1 MRKEVAQCSIR
12 TFCEAVN
19 CVPKD
24 YQLNSMLLIE
34 GGKMTTGKIRCE
46 DFTKKIRTALTVIVM
61 LSVMLT
67 GNPVWADC
75 DSADCVTVGSDMGM
89 KLCVVFQ
96 EKRYEFKLDYVPDD
110 SGFFWKMDKTTL
122 KPIESGSGSC
132 IQIDKDSA
140 IKICCA
146 YFHTYKCSFTL
157 NYTSYPADPAGLY
170 WKMDWKSFVAV
181 DGDLL
186 TAFQWHI
193 QNTGQTAF
201 SKSTGKPGE
210 DLQMGKAIADQL
222 SGLGVIMAIVD
233 SGLEIAHEDLA
244 GNVIS
249 NGSYNYVDNTTD
261 PTPTPTEAAKDGDHG
276 TSVTGIAAAL
286 SMNGKGGRGVAPRTS
301 LKGFNY
307 LKTGSSADEIFSL
320 GGHDRSKDVDI
331 FNMSY
336 GDDGTKYFPMSL
348 DEKKLYDE
356 TAINLRGKKGG
367 IYVKSA
373 GNAFN
378 KTGSYICTVQNGVNG
393 VKGLTCFNATAE
405 ETNSRPEIITVGAF
419 NASGV
424 KSSYS
429 SVGSTLWISAPGG
442 EDGSDSP
449 AIITTDLSGTDRGY
463 SRKNLAE
470 PDNSFEIGDPTYNPN
485 CNYTSA
491 FNGTSSAA
499 PNASGAIALI
509 LQTNPNLTRR
519 DVKHIL
525 AKTARKIDPDSKASY
540 VNVNIDGVDYQA
552 SEGWVTNGAGYN
564 FHNWYGFGAVNVDAA
579 VAMAKNY
586 RADSLPKLLPNET
599 GSALATAV
607 AIPDND
613 ASGVTRTIEMSKDLT
628 IENFSVQLLIKH
640 PDTSEVGIEITS
652 PKGTKSILLNIR
664 SSIKTGLDGEGGV
677 ILGSN
682 AFYGE
687 KTKGTWT
694 LKVLDSVKENTG
706 TLELFKL
713 NIMGY

>member
-1 MRKEVAQCSIR
+1 MGKDVAQCSIR
-12 TFCEAVN
+12 IFCEAVN

-34 GGKMTTGKIRCE
+34 GGKMTTSKIRCE
-46 DFTKKIRTALTVIVM
+46 DCKKKIRTALTVIVM

-75 DSADCVTVGSDMGM
+75 DSAGCVTVGSDLGM

-96 EKRYEFKLDYVPDD
+96 EKRYEFKLDYVPD
-110 SGFFWKMDKTTL
+110 SSAVLWKMDKTTFRSL
-122 KPIESGSGSC
+122 DPGSGSC
-132 IQIDKDSA
+132 IQMDQTDDL
-140 IKICCA
+140 KICCA
-146 YFHTYKCSFTL
+146 YLHTYKCSFTL

-181 DGDLL
+181 DGDPL

-201 SKSTGKPGE
+201 SKSAGKPGE
-210 DLQMGKAIADQL
+210 DLRMGKAIADQL

-233 SGLEIAHEDLA
+233 SGLEIAHEDIA
-244 GNVIS
+244 GNVIPD
-249 NGSYNYVDNTTD
+249 GSYNYVNNTND
-261 PTPTPTEAAKDGDHG
+261 PTPASAEGDHG

-301 LKGFNY
+301 LKGFNA
-307 LKTGSSADEIFSL
+307 LETNSSADEIFSL
-320 GGHDRSKDVDI
+320 GGHTRSENVDI

-336 GDDGTKYFPMSL
+336 GDNGLCYFPLSPTYK
-348 DEKKLYDE
+348 DFYDK
-356 TAINLRGKKGG
+356 TANELRGKKGG

-373 GNAFN
+373 GNKFGRGA
-378 KTGSYICTVQNGVNG
+378 CTERVWNG
-393 VKGLTCFNATAE
+393 VKGLTCFNATAD

-429 SVGSTLWISAPGG
+429 TAGSTLWISAPGG
-442 EDGSDSP
+442 EYGSDSP

-485 CNYTSA
+485 CNYTST

-540 VNVNIDGVDYQA
+540 VKVNINGVDYQA

-613 ASGVTRTIEMSKDLT
+613 ASGVTRTIEVSEDLT

-677 ILGSN
+677 LLGSN

>member
-1 MRKEVAQCSIR
+1 
-12 TFCEAVN
+12 
-19 CVPKD
+19 
-24 YQLNSMLLIE
+24 
-34 GGKMTTGKIRCE
+34 MTKIKVRSL
-46 DFTKKIRTALTVIVM
+46 DFTRMKRSIFMVVVILALM
-61 LSVMLT
+61 LS
-67 GNPVWADC
+67 GNPVYSTC
-75 DSADCVTVGSDMGM
+75 ESTSCVTVASDLSM
-89 KLCVVFQ
+89 KLCVEYQ
-96 EKRYEFKLDYVPDD
+96 TLQYEFKLVYVQDI
-110 SGFFWKMDKTTL
+110 SALFWKMDTSTFKQ
-122 KPIESGSGSC
+122 IQSGSGSC
-132 IQIDKDSA
+132 IHIENDYA
-140 IKICCA
+140 IKVCCA
-146 YFHTYKCSFTL
+146 YLQIYNCSFTL
-157 NYTSYPADPAGLY
+157 NYTPYPADPTGFY
-170 WKMDWKSFVAV
+170 WKLDPATFNGIE
-181 DGDLL
+181 GDPL
-186 TAFQWHI
+186 TSFQWHI

-201 SKSTGKPGE
+201 SKSAGTPGE
-210 DLQMGKAIADQL
+210 DLRMVKAIADQL
-222 SGLGVIMAIVD
+222 SGVGVIMAIID

-244 GNVIS
+244 GNVIP
-249 NGSYNYVDNTTD
+249 NGSYNYVNNTND
-261 PTPTPTEAAKDGDHG
+261 PTPTKTTGDHG

-301 LKGFNY
+301 LKGFNA
-307 LKTGSSADEIFSL
+307 LETDASADEIFSL
-320 GGHDRSKDVDI
+320 GGHTRSKDVDI

-336 GDDGTKYFPMSL
+336 GNDGLRYFPLSPTFK
-348 DEKKLYDE
+348 DLYNK
-356 TAINLRGKKGG
+356 TANELRGKKGG

-373 GNAFN
+373 GNEFDD
-378 KTGSYICTVQNGVNG
+378 TGSYTCTEHNGVN
-393 VKGLTCFNATAE
+393 GLTCFNATAD

-419 NASGV
+419 NASGI

-429 SVGSTLWISAPGG
+429 TAGSTLWISAPGG
-442 EDGSDSP
+442 EYGTGSP
-449 AIITTDLSGTDRGY
+449 AIITTDLSGTDKGY
-463 SRKNLAE
+463 SRKDVDPVKYPFNA
-470 PDNSFEIGDPTYNPN
+470 GDPTYNPN
-485 CNYTSA
+485 CDYTNT

-525 AKTARKIDPDSKASY
+525 AKTARKIDPESKASY
-540 VNVNIDGVDYQA
+540 VKVNINGVDYQA

-564 FHNWYGFGAVNVDAA
+564 FHNWYGFGAVNLDAA
-579 VAMAKNY
+579 VAMSKNY
-586 RADSLPKLLPNET
+586 QADSLPKPLPKT
-599 GSALATAV
+599 FDSALATAV

-613 ASGVTRTIEMSKDLT
+613 ASGVTRTIEVSEDLT

-652 PKGTKSILLNIR
+652 PNGTKSILLNIR